1 MAAVRLIREKG
12 YSATRVED
20 LCEAAG
26 VTKGAFF
33 HHFASKEEMACQA
46 ASFFGGFADCL
57 FGSAPYQTIDD
68 PLERL
73 LGYIAFRR
81 SMLQGEAWT
90 YTCLLGT
97 MVQEVHETSPAI
109 RDCCEKEIWGH
120 AQSLVPMI
128 EQAMILHPPRRPIIP
143 LQLALFTQA
152 VLQGAFVLAKASQS
166 PEPAIASMDELAA
179 YIRSTF
185 S

>member
-1 MAAVRLIREKG
+1 MAAVKLVRERG
-12 YSATRVED
+12 YASTRVED
-20 LCEAAG
+20 LCDEAG

-33 HHFASKEEMACQA
+33 HHFSSKEEMACQA
-46 ASFFGGFADCL
+46 AAFFGGFACSL
-57 FGSAPYQTIDD
+57 FGSAPYQSIED

-81 SMLQGEAWT
+81 SLLKGDAWT

-97 MVQEVHETSPAI
+97 MVQEVHESSPAI
-109 RDCCEKEIWGH
+109 RTACEKEIWGH
-120 AQSLVPMI
+120 AESLVPMI
-128 EQAMILHPPRRPIIP
+128 EEAVLAHPPSRPIAP

-152 VLQGAFVLAKASQS
+152 VLQGAFVLAKACQS
-166 PEPAIASMDELAA
+166 PEPAIASVDELAA
-179 YIRSTF
+179 YIRTVF